1 MTRFL
6 VSIIN
11 SCCRKTAAAALSW
24 CSTSL
29 ARKTGIVWGQAIS
42 PVFYTTRKVDML
54 DMDKTEPQA
63 LGNQMAYQ
71 NKVHS
76 GVLVVERVES
86 IRN

>member
-1 MTRFL
+1 
-6 VSIIN
+6 
-11 SCCRKTAAAALSW
+11 
-24 CSTSL
+24 
-29 ARKTGIVWGQAIS
+29 
-42 PVFYTTRKVDML
+42 ML